1 VRSGTVAHRGFGGGN
16 ARKPRATPA
25 SSNVAAAMGSG
36 DLHAEENGVR
46 TAVNTG
52 ERMAMASAAG

>member
-1 VRSGTVAHRGFGGGN
+1 V
-16 ARKPRATPA
+16 RKPRATPA

-52 ERMAMASAAG
+52 ERMAMASAAGWKLWLAPALHVDRP